1 MTGLGSIR
9 STVAPRANYNGIV
22 ESVGNQEISPE
33 EARNRSP
40 DRVVTLTDGV
50 FAIIMTILVLDLE
63 IPGTSGGQSVAESL
77 KDLAP
82 TFSAF
87 VISFLLLG
95 MYWVWHRGTFAQVR
109 YTDYRLVWL
118 NLLFLLPMSMIP
130 FAASTLGSHPRDA
143 TALRLY
149 GAVLVAVTLLRSL
162 MLWYIHRHTPLLW
175 QVPSKKS
182 RRMSTAAAA
191 APLVLYTIAILAA
204 DPAPVLSTLLYL
216 SVPMVYV
223 AVVLFLKSDARTAG
237 AAQDIS

>member
-1 MTGLGSIR
+1 MDSIGDAEVSPQKAR
-9 STVAPRANYNGIV
+9 
-22 ESVGNQEISPE
+22 ES
-33 EARNRSP
+33 SP

-50 FAIIMTILVLDLE
+50 FAIIMTILVLDLD
-63 IPGTSGGQSVAESL
+63 IPDTSDGQSVAESL

-82 TFSAF
+82 TLSAF

-109 YTDYRLVWL
+109 YADYRLVWL

-143 TALRLY
+143 TALQLY
-149 GAVLVAVTLLRSL
+149 GAILVAVTLLRSL
-162 MLWYIHRHTPLLW
+162 LVWYLHRHTGLLW
-175 QVPSKKS
+175 QAPSKKA

-191 APLVLYTIAILAA
+191 APLVLYTIAILIAA
-204 DPAPVLSTLLYL
+204 PAPVLSTLLYL
-216 SVPMVYV
+216 AVPLIYT
-223 AVVLFLKSDARTAG
+223 AAVLFLKSDARTAG